1 MTPVLCYGAEYF
13 TPVRAIL
20 VLTFLAFCDTIGV
33 RRVNW
38 MQNHANFNI
47 PFEYQELKENTA
59 ELDLY
64 LEMTAISEEISKC
77 RARQLA

>member
-1 MTPVLCYGAEYF
+1 
-13 TPVRAIL
+13 
-20 VLTFLAFCDTIGV
+20 
-33 RRVNW
+33 